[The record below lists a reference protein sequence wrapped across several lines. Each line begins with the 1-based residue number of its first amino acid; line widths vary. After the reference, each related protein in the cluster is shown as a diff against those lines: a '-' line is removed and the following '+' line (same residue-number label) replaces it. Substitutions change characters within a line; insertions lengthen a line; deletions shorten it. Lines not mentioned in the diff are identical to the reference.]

1 MSIVIFSV
9 TIQKKITRRQLI
21 LVEFIPRA
29 VEVTPKTDI
38 QMILTQTMPVTA
50 KSTSKHVTEQK
61 YTSMNH
67 IQYN

>member
-38 QMILTQTMPVTA
+38 QMILTPIPLSVKPTNYMQVHLVGRNISRLRVPP
-50 KSTSKHVTEQK
+50 
-61 YTSMNH
+61 
-67 IQYN
+67 